1 MNRQIYRA
9 INSKFILRF
18 WYNGGTR
25 TVEPFCYGIDPEGN
39 EVLRGYQIRGYNES
53 GKKEEWKLFTVEKM
67 SSLTVTNDQFTGVRP
82 RYSPEDPDMETIF
95 CRI

>member
-25 TVEPFCYGIDPEGN
+25 TVEPFCYGVDAEGK
-39 EVLRGYQIRGYNES
+39 EVLRGYQIRGYNEFGRS
-53 GKKEEWKLFTVEKM
+53 QEWRLFKVEKVM
-67 SSLTVTNDQFTGVRP
+67 SLEVTNRHFTGERP

>member
-9 INSKFILRF
+9 INSKFILQF

-25 TVEPFCYGIDPEGN
+25 TVEPFCYGINEEGK

-53 GKKEEWKLFTVEKM
+53 GKAQEWKLFKVEKIL
-67 SSLTVTNDQFTGVRP
+67 SLTVVNKQFAGARP
-82 RYSPEDPDMETIF
+82 QYSPEDPDMVTIF